1 MVFTNSPLPLSQRVD
16 SDFQLIVTVDGKD
29 VTTELGGK
37 TCGGTCTFRVS
48 FGMFNKIFIK

>member
-1 MVFTNSPLPLSQRVD
+1 MVFTNSPLPLSQRVN
-16 SDFQLIVTVDGKD
+16 SDFQLIVTVDGKE

-48 FGMFNKIFIK
+48 FGTFNKIRIK